1 MMGPPQMELD
11 EASRNYIMNNK
22 KIMSLE
28 EAVHMVADEGC
39 RLAFGGV
46 TLYRRPMA
54 FTLALLA
61 RHSQESSPRDLRL
74 LCFTAGL
81 ESDILVGAGMVSQ
94 VHTCYFGLEGFGL
107 APHFTTAAGNGA
119 IEIIEET
126 EASLAYGLRAT
137 LAGVGFMPSTAWQG
151 TDLLSLRPDVKQ
163 IIDPY
168 TGEQLTAFPAITC
181 DIAVIHALEADP
193 EGNAIIGGNQ
203 GVDCELVFVAERV
216 IVTTEKIVPRLN
228 KADIFGLVV
237 DAVVEAP
244 GGAWPTSCHPL
255 YSLDGLATLEYTE
268 VAGNDS
274 FAALLAKW
282 CSRHGVDYPT

>member
-1 MMGPPQMELD
+1 
-11 EASRNYIMNNK
+11 
-22 KIMSLE
+22 
-28 EAVHMVADEGC
+28 MVAGDGC

-61 RHSQESSPRDLRL
+61 RHSQESTPRDLTL

-81 ESDILVGAGMVSQ
+81 ESDILVGAGMVSK
-94 VHTCYFGLEGFGL
+94 VRTCYFGLEGFGL
-107 APHFTTAAGNGA
+107 APHFTTAAGDGT

-126 EASLAYGLRAT
+126 EASLAFGLRAT

-168 TGEQLTAFPAITC
+168 TGEQYTAFPAITC

-237 DAVVEAP
+237 DAVVETP

-268 VAGNDS
+268 TAGSDS
-274 FAALLAKW
+274 FPTLLATW
-282 CSRHGVDYPT
+282 CSRHGVDYPN